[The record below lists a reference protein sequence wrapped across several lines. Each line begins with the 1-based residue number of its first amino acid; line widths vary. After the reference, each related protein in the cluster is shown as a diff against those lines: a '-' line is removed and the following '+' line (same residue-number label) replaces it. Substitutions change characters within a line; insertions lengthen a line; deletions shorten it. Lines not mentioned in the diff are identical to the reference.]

1 MFRYRLNDTDGGY
14 VGDLEH
20 PAPNLEPGDLVT
32 TEDGRRWRV
41 VSSPGDHAAWG
52 RGAPR
57 IRDARYDVAVAGRG
71 AAWLAR

>member
-41 VSSPGDHAAWG
+41 VSSPATTR
-52 RGAPR
+52 RGGGAHLGFGMPATMSR
-57 IRDARYDVAVAGRG
+57 SRGVAQPG
-71 AAWLAR
+71 